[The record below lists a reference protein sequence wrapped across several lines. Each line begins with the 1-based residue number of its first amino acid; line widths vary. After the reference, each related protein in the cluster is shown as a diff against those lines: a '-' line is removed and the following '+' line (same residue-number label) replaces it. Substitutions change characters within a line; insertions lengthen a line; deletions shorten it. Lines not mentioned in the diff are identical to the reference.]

1 MGNIED
7 LNSITSDFDNEVPV
21 NASVITSGLTDAE
34 RVNLRACLIA
44 TEGPFPQLGGHC
56 HWPLQWEVLQSFG
69 QRSPEQYFVAGMRKS
84 AKIPPWN
91 FWTCQ
96 WFSVISFAGAKT

>member
-44 TEGPFPQLGGHC
+44 TEGPFPQLRRPLSLALAVGGC
-56 HWPLQWEVLQSFG
+56 RALGRGARSNISSQVCENQ
-69 QRSPEQYFVAGMRKS
+69 QRSPRG
-84 AKIPPWN
+84 
-91 FWTCQ
+91 
-96 WFSVISFAGAKT
+96 ISGLANGFQ